1 MGPQEEYK
9 IIESYPGAIG
19 SVTSPALVSGTDM
32 VELSPVPSKEVP
44 CGAIGVVT
52 LPALVSGS
60 DMVELSPVPSKEV
73 PCGAIGVVTLP
84 ELCAATDWPKF
95 VIRPRAT
102 AGRINNI
109 AIFILSIYNRS
120 YKMLVLTYV

>member
-1 MGPQEEYK
+1 VE
-9 IIESYPGAIG
+9 IYPGAIG
-19 SVTSPALVSGTDM
+19 SVTSPALVSGS
-32 VELSPVPSKEVP
+32 VEVALSPVAPNEVP

-52 LPALVSGS
+52 LPELVSGS
-60 DMVELSPVPSKEV
+60 VVVALSPVAPNEV

-84 ELCAATDWPKF
+84 ELCAAMDWSKF
-95 VIRPRAT
+95 VIRPITT

-120 YKMLVLTYV
+120 YKMLVLT